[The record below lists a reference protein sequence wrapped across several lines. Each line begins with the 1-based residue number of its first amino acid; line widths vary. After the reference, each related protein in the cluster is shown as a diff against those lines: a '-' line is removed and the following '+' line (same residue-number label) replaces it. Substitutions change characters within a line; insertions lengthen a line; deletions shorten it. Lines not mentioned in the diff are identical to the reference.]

1 MHKRNLVT
9 SDLQKHCHKP
19 CVLNVQYLHTSHVTL
34 HTVEAVYYHSKPRSC
49 SVLRTVEVGPIFSG
63 PSAGNR
69 PCLEQS
75 QGSNTRAKAAAK
87 AATLS
92 AASSRLP
99 GRGENQAL
107 HSTALLFAIFVNRK
121 KRNNGAQ
128 FGVALP
134 ECQHLHH
141 LLRHQTA
148 ARRQRQL
155 PQMKSSAQPIL
166 LMPNPPILLLVLQYL
181 SVLTAPST

>member
-1 MHKRNLVT
+1 MCNICTH
-9 SDLQKHCHKP
+9 SQ
-19 CVLNVQYLHTSHVTL
+19 VTL
-34 HTVEAVYYHSKPRSC
+34 HTVVAVYQQSKPRSC

-99 GRGENQAL
+99 GRGENQAQ
-107 HSTALLFAIFVNRK
+107 HSFAGRYICK
-121 KRNNGAQ
+121 QEKTQQCNGAQ
-128 FGVALP
+128 FGVKPGAG
-134 ECQHLHH
+134 
-141 LLRHQTA
+141 
-148 ARRQRQL
+148 
-155 PQMKSSAQPIL
+155 
-166 LMPNPPILLLVLQYL
+166 
-181 SVLTAPST
+181 

>member
-1 MHKRNLVT
+1 MCNICTH
-9 SDLQKHCHKP
+9 
-19 CVLNVQYLHTSHVTL
+19 SHVIM
-34 HTVEAVYYHSKPRSC
+34 HTVEAVFHHSKPRSC
-49 SVLRTVEVGPIFSG
+49 WVLRTVEVGPIFSG

-99 GRGENQAL
+99 GRGENQAQ
-107 HSTALLFAIFVNRK
+107 HSTALLVAIFVNRK

-128 FGVALP
+128 FGVALT

-141 LLRHQTA
+141 LLRQQPA

-155 PQMKSSAQPIL
+155 PQMKSRAQPIL
-166 LMPNPPILLLVLQYL
+166 LMPNPPVQLFLLVLQYL

>member
-1 MHKRNLVT
+1 MCNICTH
-9 SDLQKHCHKP
+9 
-19 CVLNVQYLHTSHVTL
+19 SHVIM

-128 FGVALP
+128 FGVTLP

-141 LLRHQTA
+141 LLRQQPA
-148 ARRQRQL
+148 A
-155 PQMKSSAQPIL
+155 SSQAAETITTDKIQCPAHIAHAQPSYTSLGITIFICFDCPL
-166 LMPNPPILLLVLQYL
+166 NII
-181 SVLTAPST
+181 

>member
-1 MHKRNLVT
+1 MCNICTH
-9 SDLQKHCHKP
+9 SQ
-19 CVLNVQYLHTSHVTL
+19 VTL
-34 HTVEAVYYHSKPRSC
+34 HTVVAVYQQSKPRSC

-99 GRGENQAL
+99 GRGENQEQ
-107 HSTALLFAIFVNRK
+107 HSTALLVAIFVNRK
-121 KRNNGAQ
+121 KRNNAMAPNLVSNLVPAD
-128 FGVALP
+128 GVSTLASSP
-134 ECQHLHH
+134 
-141 LLRHQTA
+141 QTA
-148 ARRQRQL
+148 AGSQ
-155 PQMKSSAQPIL
+155 QPGGRD
-166 LMPNPPILLLVLQYL
+166 NYHR
-181 SVLTAPST
+181 

>member
-1 MHKRNLVT
+1 MCNICTH
-9 SDLQKHCHKP
+9 
-19 CVLNVQYLHTSHVTL
+19 SHVKR

-75 QGSNTRAKAAAK
+75 QGSNTRAKAA
-87 AATLS
+87 TLS

-99 GRGENQAL
+99 GRGENQAQ
-107 HSTALLFAIFVNRK
+107 HSFAGRYICKQEKTQQWRPIWCQTWC
-121 KRNNGAQ
+121 R
-128 FGVALP
+128 LT

-141 LLRHQTA
+141 LLRQQPA

>member
-1 MHKRNLVT
+1 MCNICTH
-9 SDLQKHCHKP
+9 
-19 CVLNVQYLHTSHVTL
+19 SHVIM
-34 HTVEAVYYHSKPRSC
+34 HTVEAVFHHSKPRSC
-49 SVLRTVEVGPIFSG
+49 WVLRTVEVGPIFSG

-99 GRGENQAL
+99 GRGENQAQ
-107 HSTALLFAIFVNRK
+107 HSTALLVAIFVNRK

-141 LLRHQTA
+141 LLRQQPA
-148 ARRQRQL
+148 ARQIQL
-155 PQMKSSAQPIL
+155 PQMKSRAQPIL
-166 LMPNPPILLLVLQYL
+166 LMPNPPVQLFLLVLQY
-181 SVLTAPST
+181 

>member
-1 MHKRNLVT
+1 MY
-9 SDLQKHCHKP
+9 Q
-19 CVLNVQYLHTSHVTL
+19 Q
-34 HTVEAVYYHSKPRSC
+34 SKPRSYP
-49 SVLRTVEVGPIFSG
+49 VLRTVEVGPIFSG

-99 GRGENQAL
+99 GRGENQAQ
-107 HSTALLFAIFVNRK
+107 HSFAVRYICKQEKTQQWRPIWCHTD
-121 KRNNGAQ
+121 
-128 FGVALP
+128 GVSTLASSP
-134 ECQHLHH
+134 
-141 LLRHQTA
+141 QTA

-166 LMPNPPILLLVLQYL
+166 LMPNPPVQLLLVLGITI
-181 SVLTAPST
+181 SV